1 MSMPPRRPPASR
13 AASAPGADLGDRP
26 VEDWY
31 TELAC
36 GPGGLASSEAARRLA
51 EHGANAV
58 DDDRA
63 PSTVRLLL
71 RQFAS
76 PIELILVVA
85 TVLSGVL
92 GDWTDATIILV
103 ILLLSGLLGFI
114 QEHGAGRAMRALL
127 ATVEVTA
134 TVLRDGAAVEVPVR
148 DVVPGDVAV
157 VDGGDV
163 VPGDCI
169 VLESVA
175 LAIDE
180 SALTGETFPA
190 EKSPGGDADSRM
202 ARFGTHVV
210 SGRGRLLVVR
220 TGHGTQFA
228 GIASR
233 LAARPPQTGFE
244 RGMTRFGLLL
254 TRLMVVLV
262 VVIFVANLVLGRPLV
277 DSALFSLA
285 LAVGLTPQL
294 LPAIVSIGL
303 ARGARRMAAARVIV
317 RRLDAIEDFGSMTVL
332 CSDKTGTMTADRI
345 RLEAALDLDGRPSDR
360 VAELASINAGLQTS
374 WANPLDTAVLDA
386 HACPSRARRLDEV
399 PYDFD
404 RKRMTVLVEVDG
416 ERMLVTKGALDR
428 VTAVCAHARIR
439 GGLVPLETVLDEV
452 HARQAA
458 LSATGLRVLGVATRA
473 HARDRVTA
481 DDENDLVLEGLIAF
495 ADPVKPDAADTL
507 ARLAANGIS
516 VRMLTGDHR
525 LAAAHVADQV
535 GIDSR
540 DALTGAEVDAL
551 DDTGLAARISGVYVF
566 SELTPGQKERIVA
579 AYRAGGD
586 TVGYLGDGINDA
598 PPLHAADVGI
608 TVDSA
613 VPVAKQ
619 SAAIV
624 LLDKDLAVL
633 LDGVGEGRRTF
644 ANTMK
649 YIFMTTSAN
658 VGNMLSMAIAA
669 VALPFLPLLAGQ
681 ILLINL
687 LSDLPAM
694 AIATDRV
701 DEPLLRRPQQWDIR
715 LIRNYMLVFGAV
727 SSVFDLATFGVLL
740 WGFGAAPPEFRS
752 AWFVG
757 SVLTEVAV
765 LFSLRTRGPL
775 WRSRPGRGV
784 ALVSVAV
791 ALVTVALPFSPLA
804 PSLELV
810 AIPLPLLGII
820 LALTVGYVAT
830 TEATKRLF
838 WRARHRALSG

>member
-1 MSMPPRRPPASR
+1 MPPPVPPARADGAPSLGALAERPPGEWYAAVASGPDGL
-13 AASAPGADLGDRP
+13 SAR
-26 VEDWY
+26 
-31 TELAC
+31 
-36 GPGGLASSEAARRLA
+36 EAADRRA
-51 EHGANAV
+51 EVGPNTV
-58 DDDRA
+58 RDDRD
-63 PSTVRLLL
+63 PSTLRLLL

-76 PIELILVVA
+76 PIELILVAA
-85 TVLSGVL
+85 TVLSGLL

-103 ILLLSGLLGFI
+103 ILLLSGLLGFV
-114 QEHGAGRAMRALL
+114 QERGAGRAMRALL

-134 TVLRDGAAVEVPVR
+134 TVLRDGTAVEVPVR
-148 DVVPGDVAV
+148 DVVPGDVAIM
-157 VDGGDV
+157 DGGDV
-163 VPGDCI
+163 VPGDCLVI
-169 VLESVA
+169 ESIA

-180 SALTGETFPA
+180 SALTGETFPR
-190 EKSPGGDADSRM
+190 EKDPGGDGDAHI

-210 SGRGRLLVVR
+210 SGGGRLLVVD
-220 TGHGTQFA
+220 TGQDTEFA
-228 GIASR
+228 RIASR
-233 LAARPPQTGFE
+233 LVARPPQTGFE

-262 VVIFVANLVLGRPLV
+262 VLIFVANLVLGRPLV

-345 RLEAALDLDGRPSDR
+345 RLEAALDLDGHASDR
-360 VAELASINAGLQTS
+360 VAELASLNAGLQTS
-374 WANPLDTAVLDA
+374 WVNPLDAAVLDA
-386 HACPSRARRLDEV
+386 HACPGDARRLDEL

-404 RKRMTVLVEVDG
+404 RKRLTVLVEHG
-416 ERMLVTKGALDR
+416 EARMLVTKGALDH
-428 VTAVCAHARIR
+428 VTAVCTRARR
-439 GGLVPLETVLDEV
+439 GGRTVPIADVLDDV
-452 HARQAA
+452 HAQQAA
-458 LSATGLRVLGVATRA
+458 LSATGLRVLGVATREYRGDGMA
-473 HARDRVTA
+473 AS
-481 DDENDLVLEGLIAF
+481 DESGLVLDGLLTF
-495 ADPVKPDAADTL
+495 ADPVKPDAATTL
-507 ARLAANGIS
+507 AELAASGIS

-525 LAAAHVADQV
+525 LTAAHVADQV
-535 GIDSR
+535 GIDTTG
-540 DALTGAEVDAL
+540 ALTGTAVDSL
-551 DDTGLAARISGVYVF
+551 DDARLAATVPGVHVF
-566 SELTPGQKERIVA
+566 SELTPAQKERIVL
-579 AYRAGGD
+579 AYRAAGD

-624 LLDKDLAVL
+624 LLDKDLRVL
-633 LDGVGEGRRTF
+633 LDGVAEGRRTF

-701 DEPLLRRPQQWDIR
+701 DAPLLRRPQQWDLR
-715 LIRNYMLVFGAV
+715 LIRNYMFVFGAV
-727 SSVFDLATFGVLL
+727 SSVFDLATFAILL

-757 SVLTEVAV
+757 SVLTEIAV
-765 LFSLRTRGPL
+765 LFALRTRGPL

-784 ALVSVAV
+784 ALVSIAV
-791 ALVTVALPFSPLA
+791 ALLTMAVPFSPLA

-810 AIPLPLLGII
+810 PIPLPLLGII
-820 LALTVGYVAT
+820 LVLTLGYVAT
-830 TEATKRLF
+830 TEAVKRVF
-838 WRARHRALSG
+838 WRARPRGARPA